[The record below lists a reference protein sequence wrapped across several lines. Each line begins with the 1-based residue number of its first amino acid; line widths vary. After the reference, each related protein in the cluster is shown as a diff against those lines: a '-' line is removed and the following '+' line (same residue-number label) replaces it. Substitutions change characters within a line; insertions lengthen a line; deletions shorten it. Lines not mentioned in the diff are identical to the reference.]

1 MFLGAGKASNA
12 EFESRYSPKLNKL
25 CFGIPFLDDALR
37 GIMPDDLILIGAPS
51 GLGKTQLCVNI
62 AKANLVNGHKVHYI
76 ALEASQFEIE
86 RRIKYPMVVEAFFAD
101 RSRPIL
107 DQKINFPDWLLG
119 RWRRELLPY
128 ELEVNQKFAENFKN
142 LFLYYKQD
150 RFGLPEL
157 IESVLSCSSETDLII
172 IDHVHYFDF
181 DDDNENRALKEIAK
195 TVRMLALEESKP
207 IILVAHLRKRD
218 RYNDELVAGLDEFHG
233 SSDLCKIATKVITF
247 TAGKQTTDGNYETFF
262 RLPKNRVDGSVQRF
276 IGRSLFNPRRGG
288 YEPEYKIGWSNQ
300 SRKEGFAEIERSILP
315 LWAAGKN
322 LGTAGSS
329 GSPDRGFSVQ
339 LKLAGSPGGPGPLEG
354 SYSVPEGN
362 RI

>member
-1 MFLGAGKASNA
+1 
-12 EFESRYSPKLNKL
+12 
-25 CFGIPFLDDALR
+25 
-37 GIMPDDLILIGAPS
+37 
-51 GLGKTQLCVNI
+51 
-62 AKANLVNGHKVHYI
+62 
-76 ALEASQFEIE
+76 
-86 RRIKYPMVVEAFFAD
+86 MVVEAFFAD
-101 RSRPIL
+101 PKRPVL

-119 RWRRELLPY
+119 RWRTELLPY
-128 ELEVNQKFAENFKN
+128 ELEVNQKFAETFKN

-150 RFGLPEL
+150 KFGVPEL

-247 TAGKQTTDGNYETFF
+247 TAGRQTTDGNYETFF
-262 RLPKNRVDGSVQRF
+262 RLPKNRIDGSVIRF
-276 IGRSLFNPRRGG
+276 IGRSLYNPKRGG
-288 YEPEYKIGWSNQ
+288 YEPGYKIGWSNQ
-300 SRKEGFAEIERSILP
+300 SRKEGFGEIERSILP
-315 LWAAGKN
+315 PWATGEN
-322 LGTAGSS
+322 LGTAGGSR
-329 GSPDRGFSVQ
+329 SPDRGFSVQ
-339 LKLAGSPGGPGPLEG
+339 LKLTGSPGGAGAPKVGHP
-354 SYSVPEGN
+354 VPEGN